1 MIKQNKSVI
10 ELMNNELGEKVMT
23 KFVGLRA
30 KTFSCLI
37 DDSKEDK
44 KAKGRKK
51 SVIQRKLKFEN

>member
-1 MIKQNKSVI
+1 
-10 ELMNNELGEKVMT
+10 MNNELGEKVMT

-37 DDSKEDK
+37 DDSKEDE